1 MSKIN
6 PNTLYVIIDKK
17 KLNNKF
23 FKKEI
28 NIFTLNKFVIN
39 KFEGKNIT
47 HYFPDPLSVSSK
59 SKSLLLKTNKAKN
72 YLTDKLKI

>member
-23 FKKEI
+23 FKKKLI
-28 NIFTLNKFVIN
+28 
-39 KFEGKNIT
+39 
-47 HYFPDPLSVSSK
+47 Y
-59 SKSLLLKTNKAKN
+59 LL
-72 YLTDKLKI
+72 